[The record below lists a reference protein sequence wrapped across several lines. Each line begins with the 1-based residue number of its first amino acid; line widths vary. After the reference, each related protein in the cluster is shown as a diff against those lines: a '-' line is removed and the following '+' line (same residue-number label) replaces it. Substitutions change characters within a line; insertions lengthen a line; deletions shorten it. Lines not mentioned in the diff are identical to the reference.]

1 MTILRTFFR
10 DGALFHHARLAAL
23 LFISICCVIVGVGA
37 YVSAEHPA
45 YIWDYSNFWD
55 LYKDLAQAF
64 AENWLQG
71 LIMLRS
77 SIAAD
82 DYNHSTV
89 ALLMPVHW
97 LWGGERV
104 PFITAVAVGFLTPA
118 ALIAARLAQDDS
130 TGKTRPYALALF
142 AALSFTPFW
151 APTLRGYVDI
161 ASLIPLGLA
170 ALVLRKTA
178 WLTQAQKKT
187 AISLG
192 LLLWCAFLFRRW
204 YAFSLFALGL
214 TTLVIVMMKN
224 VWRRLPFWKISA
236 ETFLNFRLAASTAL
250 LAALVVQPNLMKRIF
265 VTSYSDAYSGY
276 QTDLATQ
283 IGLYHDHLGWWVLTF
298 MAIGLI
304 ADVRAKRANS
314 VTWACVAVLTLL
326 LFSRVQAPGLHHI
339 LPVAFFLFPAYV
351 AGLSFVIGSLGSP
364 RLTALALCGVMSL
377 NFISSFA
384 PMGWGVAEPLRMAF
398 PTARHPPLHLAQYD
412 EYQRLIGDLKAL
424 EPTAKVAVFASSFA
438 LSDSL
443 LSVLDRS
450 LTNRLEW
457 VAHVDRRDG
466 FTWKT
471 LAADYAL
478 VGAPAQLHLKPGSQR
493 IIEFPAQDI
502 IAGLGVG
509 AAFVDT
515 GRRYLLDDGA
525 TALLFKRTRA
535 VTAAEI
541 DHLAQQFYAVY
552 PDWRAKTADVGF
564 GLASA
569 ATTLGDLSGRAMQSD
584 PNTILLRPGQTQP
597 TSITFPLDEWFRP
610 LKLKTSLLNLRFEPC
625 AQDAHMTFEFA
636 GDGAAATTRV
646 VQGGATVDTFA
657 PTGQQLKITMHPAPQ
672 PHCELAVISFE
683 FGNTRK

>member
-1 MTILRTFFR
+1 MMILRRLFI
-10 DGALFHHARLAAL
+10 DGAIFRHIRMGVGACL
-23 LFISICCVIVGVGA
+23 SIGFTIVFVGA
-37 YVSAEHPA
+37 YVSVEHPA

-55 LYKDLAQAF
+55 LYKDLAEAF
-64 AENWLQG
+64 AQNWLQG
-71 LIMLRS
+71 LIKLRW

-82 DYNHSTV
+82 DYNHAAV

-97 LWGGERV
+97 LWGGERA
-104 PFITAVAVGFLTPA
+104 PFLTAVAVVFLTPA
-118 ALIAARLAQDDS
+118 AIIAARLAQDEP
-130 TGKTRPYALALF
+130 TRKRPPDALALF

-170 ALVLRKTA
+170 ALLLRKTE

-204 YAFSLFALGL
+204 YAFSIVALGL
-214 TTLVIVMMKN
+214 TTLFIVMMKN
-224 VWRRLPFWKISA
+224 VQRRLPFWKISGD
-236 ETFLNFRLAASTAL
+236 TFLNFGLAGSAAL
-250 LAALVVQPNLMKRIF
+250 LAALVVQPHLMKRIF
-265 VTSYSDAYSGY
+265 MTSYSDAYSGY

-283 IGLYHDHLGWWVLTF
+283 IGLYQDHLGLWVLTF
-298 MAIGLI
+298 VAIGLI
-304 ADVRAKRANS
+304 ADIKAKRANS
-314 VTWACVAVLTLL
+314 LTWACVAMLTVL

-339 LPVAFFLFPAYV
+339 LPVAFLLFPAYV
-351 AGLSFVIGSLGSP
+351 AGLSFVATSLRSP
-364 RLTALALCGVMSL
+364 RLTAMALCGVMSL
-377 NFISSFA
+377 NFVSSFA
-384 PMGWGVAEPLRMAF
+384 PMGWGLAEPLRMAF

-412 EYQRLIGDLKAL
+412 EYRRLISDLKGL

-450 LTNRLEW
+450 LTNRIEW
-457 VAHVDRRDG
+457 VGHVDRRDG
-466 FTWKT
+466 FTWAT

-493 IIEFPAQDI
+493 VIEFPAQDI
-502 IAGLGVG
+502 IAGVGVG

-515 GRRYLLDDGA
+515 GRRYALDDGA
-525 TALLFKRTRA
+525 TALLFKRTRS

-541 DHLAQQFYAVY
+541 SHLANQFYAVY
-552 PDWRAKTADVGF
+552 PDWRGRTQDVGF

-569 ATTLGDLSGRAMQSD
+569 VTTRGERTGGAMRVNPD
-584 PNTILLRPGQTQP
+584 AILLRPGTTQP
-597 TSITFPLDEWFRP
+597 TSITFRLDEWFRP
-610 LKLKTSLLNLRFEPC
+610 SKLKTTLLDLDFQPC
-625 AQDAHMTFEFA
+625 ATDAQMTFEFTVDDA
-636 GDGAAATTRV
+636 TTTRV
-646 VQGGATVDTFA
+646 VKGGEAVDTFA

-672 PHCELAVISFE
+672 PHCELAKISFE
-683 FGNTRK
+683 FADASK

>member
-1 MTILRTFFR
+1 MMILRTFFR
-10 DGALFHHARLAAL
+10 DGAPFHQVRLAVAL
-23 LFISICCVIVGVGA
+23 FFSVSCVVVGVGA

-45 YIWDYSNFWD
+45 YIWDFSNFWD
-55 LYKDLAQAF
+55 LYTDLAEAF

-71 LIMLRS
+71 LIKLRW
-77 SIAAD
+77 SIATA
-82 DYNHSTV
+82 DYNQSTV

-97 LWGGERV
+97 LWGGARA
-104 PFITAVAVGFLTPA
+104 PFITAVALIFLTPA
-118 ALIAARLAQDDS
+118 AIIAARLAQDET
-130 TGKTRPYALALF
+130 TGNRPPGALALF
-142 AALSFTPFW
+142 AALSFTPLW
-151 APTLRGYVDI
+151 APTLRGFVDV

-170 ALVLRKTA
+170 ALLLRRTA

-204 YAFSLFALGL
+204 YAFSIVALGL
-214 TTLVIVMMKN
+214 TTLFSVMMKN
-224 VWRRLPFWKISA
+224 IRRRAPFWEISA
-236 ETFLNFRLAASTAL
+236 ETFLNFRLAGSTAL
-250 LAALVVQPNLMKRIF
+250 LAALVVQPYLMKRIF
-265 VTSYSDAYSGY
+265 TTSYSDAYSGY

-283 IGLYHDHLGWWVLTF
+283 IGIYQDHLGWWVLTF
-298 MAIGLI
+298 GAIGLI
-304 ADVRAKRANS
+304 ADLRAKRANS
-314 VTWACVAVLTLL
+314 LTWACMAMLTLL

-351 AGLSFVIGSLGSP
+351 AGLSFVTSILGSP
-364 RLTALALCGVMSL
+364 RLTALALCGMMSL
-377 NFISSFA
+377 NFVSSFA
-384 PMGWGVAEPLRMAF
+384 PMGWGLAEPLRMAF

-412 EYQRLIGDLKAL
+412 EYQRLISDLKGL

-443 LSVLDRS
+443 LNVLDPTLLPRI
-450 LTNRLEW
+450 EW

-502 IAGLGVG
+502 IAGVGVG

-515 GRRYLLDDGA
+515 GRRYLLEDGA

-552 PDWRAKTADVGF
+552 PDWRAKAADVGF

-569 ATTLGDLSGRAMQSD
+569 ATTLGNLSGRAMQSD
-584 PNTILLRPGQTQP
+584 PDTILLRPGQTQP
-597 TSITFPLDEWFRP
+597 TSIAFRLDEWFRP
-610 LKLKTSLLNLRFEPC
+610 LKLKTSLLNLKFEPC
-625 AQDAHMTFEFA
+625 APDAHMTFEFA
-636 GDGAAATTRV
+636 GDDASSTRV

-657 PTGQQLKITMHPAPQ
+657 PTGQQLKITIHPAPQ
-672 PHCELAVISFE
+672 PHCELGVISFE
-683 FGNTRK
+683 FGDTRK